1 MNSTRLRSLRRTE
14 AVRTGEGHVRKRLL
28 AFTIAIGVVAT
39 TGTAQVAIAPATA
52 PATQNPVLIV
62 AGTFSPVLAVEP
74 LAVRLRLD
82 GFTVYTM
89 ALPGL
94 GTGDIAVS
102 AQAVATKVDEIRAAT
117 GAAKVDLIGHSQGG
131 LENRYY
137 LKFLGGTAKV
147 GAYVSLGTPQYGTY
161 SANLATVL
169 GFGNCLSIV
178 ACVQMTTGSSFLA
191 GMNAGDDTPGS
202 VRYYAV
208 YTVFDELVQPWA
220 NAKLQDGAKNI
231 KLQSYC
237 PLRLVGHLGLILDGS
252 VYGLVKTSLKGGTVS
267 TNCFAL

>member
-1 MNSTRLRSLRRTE
+1 MRQ
-14 AVRTGEGHVRKRLL
+14 RLL
-28 AFTIAIGVVAT
+28 AFVVAIGVASG
-39 TGTAQVAIAPATA
+39 TGAAQVAVAPAAAPATG
-52 PATQNPVLIV
+52 NPVLIV
-62 AGTFSPVLAVEP
+62 AGTFSPEFAVEP
-74 LAVRLRLD
+74 LAARLRHD

-94 GTGDIAVS
+94 GVGDIAQS
-102 AQAVATKVDEIRAAT
+102 AQAVATAVDAIRAET
-117 GAAKVDLIGHSQGG
+117 GSAKVDLVGHSQGG

-161 SANLATVL
+161 LANLGTFL
-169 GFGNCLSIV
+169 GFGDCLTVV
-178 ACVQMTTGSSFLA
+178 ACVQMATGSSFLA
-191 GMNAGDDTPGS
+191 ALNAGDDTPGS
-202 VRYYAV
+202 VRYYAI

-237 PLRLVGHLGLILDGS
+237 PFRIVGHLGLILDGS
-252 VYGLVKTSLKGGTVS
+252 VYGLVKTSLQGGRVR